1 MIACLHFGCVV
12 ELNSSDCPPTCLS
25 TPAPG
30 LPPPLLQLPQ
40 ESKGLAER
48 AYHPEEIN
56 ANPALRVDTQ
66 YYLAQQVDSGWQCMG

>member
-1 MIACLHFGCVV
+1 MH
-12 ELNSSDCPPTCLS
+12 
-25 TPAPG
+25 APSPQ
-30 LPPPLLQLPQ
+30 LPP

-66 YYLAQQVDSGWQCMG
+66 YYLAQQVCGRQPRNAQGVGDARRPAVGVSGRAGEVALP